1 MFENHQNACVL
12 IDSIFVGNFW
22 QWHFPLFVIWHLHHI
37 FLSVDLRIGIN
48 SSRHFFV
55 LSFRLNRLNVVFFIL
70 YFGSL
75 GWRYSDQQM
84 RFNKYFLYEYVNWL
98 SIASKTWHITPRT
111 LLPFHIFL
119 LKQWSVWAFVC
130 RHIGKTKYLQLHV
143 TSNEYRIKYA
153 VLFLE
158 MIKISNIWCWPI

>member
-1 MFENHQNACVL
+1 MWWKGTWVGRGRRNPHISYLVQKSLDKNTWFKAFYIGQHQILL
-12 IDSIFVGNFW
+12 IFIISRNKTAYFIRYSLEVTCSCRYFV
-22 QWHFPLFVIWHLHHI
+22 
-37 FLSVDLRIGIN
+37 
-48 SSRHFFV
+48 
-55 LSFRLNRLNVVFFIL
+55 
-70 YFGSL
+70 SL

-130 RHIGKTKYLQLHV
+130 RHIGMLRQQYV
-143 TSNEYRIKYA
+143 GAVGYRHN
-153 VLFLE
+153 VV
-158 MIKISNIWCWPI
+158 SG